1 MNERKDGFL
10 VVKTSGFRVAIAQV
24 QGKRLP
30 PKEIVKLAVIPCV
43 WKLFHKSRGGQ
54 AGPSLD
60 PLLFEWVPPEKIKDC
75 DFEYFVKSQSIAS
88 DYLAYEENA
97 LVNWEM
103 FRGAYLEAF
112 PDANEAELTELEKP
126 ETETKK
132 KRVRTVLD
140 EKKKGEIVKFAEK
153 HPDMYFTELEKY
165 FRLGRGTISQNKALA
180 GAIRK
185 VRNDCVYGGS
195 ICKSD
200 GTRYTDR

>member
-112 PDANEAELTELEKP
+112 PDANEAELEKP

-132 KRVRTVLD
+132 KKRKPRVTLD
-140 EKKKGEIVKFAEK
+140 TNKKKEIITMAEAN
-153 HPDMYFTELEKY
+153 PGLTLLDLERI
-165 FRLGRGTISQNKALA
+165 FGLGRGTISKNRGLVDLIK
-180 GAIRK
+180 K
-185 VRNDCVYGGS
+185 VRNGTGRS
-195 ICKSD
+195 TCKRD
-200 GTRYTDR
+200 GTAYADD